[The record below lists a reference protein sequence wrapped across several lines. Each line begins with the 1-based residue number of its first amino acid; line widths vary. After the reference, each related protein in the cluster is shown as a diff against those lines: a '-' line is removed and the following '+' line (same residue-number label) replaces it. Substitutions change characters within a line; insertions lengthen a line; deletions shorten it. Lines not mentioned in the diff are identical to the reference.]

1 MIDVDLLNDPKES
14 LGAVGVAGGYI
25 EALLAEAFMGCD
37 CSFAWADI
45 DRPLGSGGIMLPFGV

>member
-1 MIDVDLLNDPKES
+1 MDLLNDPKES

-25 EALLAEAFMGCD
+25 EALLAEAFMGRD